1 MLFTY
6 MYSRTNVN
14 QGPVYV
20 EIPKYAVPGNT
31 HPYRTELVCNPLP
44 QCRFVHTLL
53 VCCSLSHT
61 LDLFTPHSFLF
72 PLP

>member
-44 QCRFVHTLL
+44 YFRFVHT
-53 VCCSLSHT
+53 S
-61 LDLFTPHSFLF
+61 
-72 PLP
+72 